1 MWMGRIPALVRGAVP
16 LVALALVAACDRGP
30 DTASAAATGAADAAV
45 RVAGETAAS
54 AAASSAVAVRTAAR
68 PADVCGWIPAAEVA
82 AIVGPLEGSPRPSQD
97 GCIYPLPLDSGT
109 ARRRAK
115 VLELRRKLEEKFG
128 KSDMPPLQPTGSDVV
143 VDVQVNADVA
153 GARGAAAG
161 MGHMVQQLGIDSAAT
176 ARASASPPPPLP
188 GWDWTN
194 PPTRRSF
201 SGQLGHLTVRV
212 TAHAEQVTREQSA
225 AIGTRV
231 RDRIPDLPFASQR
244 PAGSAVPDPCVLLT
258 AQEAEAVLGPLI
270 VPPYRSDEHT
280 PLAMG
285 QGKSCTYFTTGH
297 HGLVLT
303 PTWEYGE
310 SSMKAIRGIGGL
322 LEGVAPGLHN
332 DAADTL
338 DTGPWDDAGG
348 DPGTGQLYFLK
359 GDRLLELG
367 YLVSS
372 TDMDGAVRL
381 AQIAVGRL

>member
-1 MWMGRIPALVRGAVP
+1 MSMARIPALVRGAAP
-16 LVALALVAACDRGP
+16 LAVLALMAACDRGA
-30 DTASAAATGAADAAV
+30 DTASAAATSAAAAAV
-45 RVAGETAAS
+45 RDAGEAAS
-54 AAASSAVAVRTAAR
+54 PAASSTTTVRTAAR

-82 AIVGPLEGSPRPSQD
+82 AIVGPLEGTPRATPD
-97 GCIYPLPLDSGT
+97 GCVYPLPLDSAT
-109 ARRRAK
+109 ARRRALA
-115 VLELRRKLEEKFG
+115 VEVRRKLEEKFG
-128 KSDMPPLQPTGSDVV
+128 KSDIPMMQPVESAVI
-143 VDVQVNADVA
+143 VDVQVYADPS
-153 GARGAAAG
+153 GARAAAAG
-161 MGHMVQQLGIDSAAT
+161 MAHMVQQLGIDSAAT
-176 ARASASPPPPLP
+176 ARAAASTPPPPLP

-194 PPTRRSF
+194 PPARRSF

-244 PAGSAVPDPCVLLT
+244 PAGSAGPDPCVLLT

>member
-1 MWMGRIPALVRGAVP
+1 MWVARIPALIGGAIP
-16 LVALALVAACDRGP
+16 LAALALVAACDRGAG
-30 DTASAAATGAADAAV
+30 TASAAAADAAV
-45 RVAGETAAS
+45 QEAGEAPAPPAVSS
-54 AAASSAVAVRTAAR
+54 AAATRTAAR

-82 AIVGPLEGSPRPSQD
+82 AIVGPLSGQPRPSQD
-97 GCIYPLPLDSGT
+97 GCVYPLPLDSTT

-115 VLELRRKLEEKFG
+115 ALEVRRKLEEKFG
-128 KSDMPPLQPTGSDVV
+128 KSDIPMMQPEESAVI
-143 VDVQVNADVA
+143 VDVQVYADPS

-161 MGHMVQQLGIDSAAT
+161 MALMAQQLGTDSAAT
-176 ARASASPPPPLP
+176 ARAAASAPPPPLP

-201 SGQLGHLTVRV
+201 SGGLGHLTVKV
-212 TAHAEQVTREQSA
+212 TAHAEQVTREHSA

-244 PAGSAVPDPCVLLT
+244 PAAPAGPDPCVLLT
-258 AQEAEAVLGPLI
+258 AREAEAVLGPLI

-280 PLAMG
+280 PLAMD
-285 QGKSCTYFTTGH
+285 QGKSCSYFTAGH

-310 SSMKAIRGIGGL
+310 SSMKAMRGIGGL
-322 LEGVAPGLHN
+322 LEGIAPGLHN

-338 DTGPWDDAGG
+338 DTGPWDDAGA
-348 DPGTGQLYFLK
+348 DPATGQLYFLK

-381 AQIAVGRL
+381 AQIAIGRL